1 MATDTRGAG
10 PARSDDQLGRKSAN
24 YHTHALT
31 RGLVLLD
38 LLASV
43 PPPVTLT
50 GMHERTG
57 LPKSTLVRLLA
68 ALTEMRYVVRVDE
81 RPAYRL
87 GHKVMALADA
97 YVSSVDLSAAAGPHL
112 HVLACETQQTANLGL
127 LDGREVVYV
136 CVRQPDRPL
145 RFATGPGARDSTHS
159 TGLGKMLLAGLGR
172 ENLAAHLPAEPFPA
186 RTDRTITSLEEMAK
200 EVRRTGRRGYAVD
213 DNENSAGLKCLA
225 VPVTVAGRTLAAL
238 SVSGPAGEFTP
249 RRQKEYLE
257 LLRTTAARLVADHDV
272 VAVVRRMRESMGEP

>member
-1 MATDTRGAG
+1 MTTTTSG
-10 PARSDDQLGRKSAN
+10 N

-50 GMHERTG
+50 GMHEHTG

-68 ALTEMRYVVRVDE
+68 ALTEMRFVVRVDE

-97 YVSSVDLSAAAGPHL
+97 YVSSVDLSAAAGPYL
-112 HVLACETQQTANLGL
+112 DELALETQQTSDLGV
-127 LDGREVVYV
+127 LDGREVVCV

-145 RFATGPGARDSTHS
+145 RVASSPGTRDSLHS
-159 TGLGKMLLAGLGR
+159 TGLGKMLLAGVA
-172 ENLAAHLPAEPFPA
+172 EPAAHLPPEPFSA
-186 RTDRTITSLEEMAK
+186 RTDRTITSLGEMSK
-200 EVRRTGRRGYAVD
+200 EVRRTQRRGYAVD
-213 DNENSAGLKCLA
+213 DNESSVGLKCLA
-225 VPVTVAGRTLAAL
+225 VPVTVTDRTLAAV

-249 RRQKEYLE
+249 KKQKEYLE
-257 LLRTTAARLVADHDV
+257 RLNAAAEQLAADHDV
-272 VAVVRRMRESMGEP
+272 VALLSRMGEP